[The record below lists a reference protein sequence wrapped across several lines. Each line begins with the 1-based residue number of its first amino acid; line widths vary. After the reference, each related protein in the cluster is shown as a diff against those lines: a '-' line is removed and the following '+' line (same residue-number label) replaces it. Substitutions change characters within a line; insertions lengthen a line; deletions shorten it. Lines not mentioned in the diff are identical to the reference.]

1 MKISL
6 MEIRGLLHPLRKLA
20 GQDLPI
26 KTSWK
31 MLQISEQVENLN
43 QKIEEFRIN
52 LIKKYGEKVFD
63 VTLAEDGSHKI
74 LNEAE
79 YESSDKSLF
88 SNVQSKLEIVN
99 EENLQTFMKEF
110 DELLRTEED
119 LQVDT
124 LSMDD
129 LGENTKITPQE
140 LFFLKRLFT
149 N

>member
-6 MEIRGLLHPLRKLA
+6 MEIRGLVHPLRKLA

-26 KTSWK
+26 KISWK
-31 MLQISEQVENLN
+31 LLQISEQVENLN

-52 LIKKYGEKVFD
+52 LIKKYGEKIFD
-63 VTLAEDGSHKI
+63 VTLAEDGEHKI

-79 YESSDKSLF
+79 YDAADKNLF

-99 EENLQTFMKEF
+99 EENLQIFMKEF
-110 DELLRTEED
+110 DELLRTEEE
-119 LQVDT
+119 LAIDT
-124 LSMDD
+124 LSMEE